1 MPVCTLYCNQTLIFT
16 ASVQRSTSC
25 CTLKVKTFFLGFA
38 DLTTLVHEL
47 IARWRKA
54 KNEIIRRQSDIK
66 DCFEWLSRFNKGIE
80 QHVGFIE
87 RKEQEFHS
95 INKTNAETSESIE
108 RKIEAL
114 EDVQKDL
121 KEHRANFAQV
131 KS

>member
-1 MPVCTLYCNQTLIFT
+1 M
-16 ASVQRSTSC
+16 
-25 CTLKVKTFFLGFA
+25 
-38 DLTTLVHEL
+38 TTLVHEL

-66 DCFEWLSRFNKGIE
+66 DCFERLSRFNKGIE

>member
-1 MPVCTLYCNQTLIFT
+1 M
-16 ASVQRSTSC
+16 
-25 CTLKVKTFFLGFA
+25 
-38 DLTTLVHEL
+38 TTLVHEL

-66 DCFEWLSRFNKGIE
+66 DCYDRLSRFNKGIE

-131 KS
+131 KSYFFNI